1 MIDGWL
7 EEGRSGAPW
16 AGDAVKTVS
25 LDSGVFKYV
34 LARVHG
40 RGGSKLVVWGD
51 TRAEYHNN
59 IFQKVRRGRFF
70 TI

>member
-7 EEGRSGAPW
+7 EEGPEPW

-34 LARVHG
+34 LARVRG
-40 RGGSKLVVWGD
+40 RDGTSKLVVWGD
-51 TRAEYHNN
+51 SRAGYHNN
-59 IFQKVRRGRFF
+59 VFQQVRP
-70 TI
+70 